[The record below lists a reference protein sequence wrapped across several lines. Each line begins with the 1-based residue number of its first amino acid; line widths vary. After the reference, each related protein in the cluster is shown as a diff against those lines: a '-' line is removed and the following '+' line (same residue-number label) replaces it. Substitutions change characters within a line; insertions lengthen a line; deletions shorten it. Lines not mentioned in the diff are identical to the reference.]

1 MIRIII
7 LLTCI
12 TILSGCS
19 TWRGIPS
26 HGGGKR
32 FDEEQR
38 VVAGAIRKAIADMNV
53 NELRGLKVQVNI
65 EAMAQN
71 GGGQLLLP
79 GIDSISTGY
88 NNFETNDKSNSL
100 QIQEGWNAGVT
111 ISTDAELRPTVFTT
125 EGDLKYFEA
134 ALNMKLLHSGVN
146 FTAKNPDCILYVLV
160 DVLGTN
166 RSREDSLIYWKDSLR
181 ATCELTYYAVE
192 PQTNYFYF
200 PARQSSAESTYFEKS
215 AFMFNTYQ
223 TGRNLEAVKP
233 TVLPVDGNFP
243 QAPLRH
249 SHTQSLHTAEP
260 NNTAQS
266 QFTKMRKQL
275 EQKLIEANSYLQSG
289 DLEAAEKTI
298 NDIRSVDPEYPGLD
312 SVSSNLEAAKSQMPN
327 N

>member
-38 VVAGAIRKAIADMNV
+38 VVACAIRKAIADMNV

-160 DVLGTN
+160 DVLGTGFCA
-166 RSREDSLIYWKDSLR
+166 DGFVPD
-181 ATCELTYYAVE
+181 
-192 PQTNYFYF
+192 
-200 PARQSSAESTYFEKS
+200 
-215 AFMFNTYQ
+215 AF
-223 TGRNLEAVKP
+223 R
-233 TVLPVDGNFP
+233 
-243 QAPLRH
+243 
-249 SHTQSLHTAEP
+249 
-260 NNTAQS
+260 
-266 QFTKMRKQL
+266 
-275 EQKLIEANSYLQSG
+275 SYLLVSRDIRLFGLVPVGLGIQG
-289 DLEAAEKTI
+289 RCDLFACEDERAEK
-298 NDIRSVDPEYPGLD
+298 R
-312 SVSSNLEAAKSQMPN
+312 
-327 N
+327 